1 MSTHVLLKLSR
12 FLGLWARC
20 IPAVSQPSQAFQV
33 QANWECAAL
42 EDISSCTWLCRRDH
56 EFTKSMTTIDTD
68 IHTCESNCEGLKGY
82 YHQNLHQLFIIISI
96 SIYIIIRKEIIQ
108 ISTMNGSY
116 STFYGSV
123 LGWLPWESA
132 GLIIHRCRL
141 IHAWSTPC
149 PCGGIPEMLVEH
161 RRVSAT
167 LTWRQNSQ
175 MISDVEFMEHHGTN
189 ISWGCPV
196 CSSYK

>member
-1 MSTHVLLKLSR
+1 MHTC
-12 FLGLWARC
+12 C
-20 IPAVSQPSQAFQV
+20 ISAVSS
-33 QANWECAAL
+33 
-42 EDISSCTWLCRRDH
+42 ISSASKLRVRCPWGHQQLHMTLQKRPWVH
-56 EFTKSMTTIDTD
+56 EVHDNYRYTD

-82 YHQNLHQLFIIISI
+82 YHQNLHQLFIIIY
-96 SIYIIIRKEIIQ
+96 IYVIIRKEIIQ

>member
-56 EFTKSMTTIDTD
+56 EFTKSMTTIDIQIYT
-68 IHTCESNCEGLKGY
+68 LV
-82 YHQNLHQLFIIISI
+82 NLIVKAWRAIIIR
-96 SIYIIIRKEIIQ
+96 IYINYSSSYIYIYVIIRKEIIQ

>member
-1 MSTHVLLKLSR
+1 MHTC
-12 FLGLWARC
+12 C
-20 IPAVSQPSQAFQV
+20 ISAVSS
-33 QANWECAAL
+33 
-42 EDISSCTWLCRRDH
+42 ISSASKLRVRCPW
-56 EFTKSMTTIDTD
+56 TIDTD